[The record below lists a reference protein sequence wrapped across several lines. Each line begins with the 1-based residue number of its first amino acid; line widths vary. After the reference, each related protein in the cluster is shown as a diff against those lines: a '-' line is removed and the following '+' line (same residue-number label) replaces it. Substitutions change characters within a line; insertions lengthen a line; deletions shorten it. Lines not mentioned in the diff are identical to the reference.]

1 MDRLNHG
8 WLNSNTSG
16 GFGWVRSEYRI
27 GSVEM
32 DIDGQRPGLCGDTI
46 PKFGGLVPGPL
57 GFGVSYGSLEM
68 ILGIH

>member
-1 MDRLNHG
+1 
-8 WLNSNTSG
+8 
-16 GFGWVRSEYRI
+16 
-27 GSVEM
+27 M